1 MAAVYSRSTFDAF
14 DGGNIRKIPISFA
27 TLYMVVPLGRIAIK
41 GVMLWESFS
50 CIVVNTFTAHEQFDK
65 DA

>member
-1 MAAVYSRSTFDAF
+1 MPLMEVTSE
-14 DGGNIRKIPISFA
+14 IPISFA
-27 TLYMVVPLGRIAIK
+27 TLYMVVPPGRIVIE